1 MKTVDLATAR
11 QGIDLTELMKEPVAN
26 GRAKAKATAAT
37 TSTPRARTARS
48 ARTAAG
54 QITGPF
60 VHPADLTLAERLD
73 LIDGIEQIIEGLYTH
88 LPLKMARYGFD
99 PVQRLRLLRSR
110 AEELTVDE
118 FHAELAEI
126 ITNLRDAHTRY
137 VGPSDISGRVA
148 VLPFLVE
155 MVGPTKGAR
164 YIVSKVEP
172 GVPASFKPGA
182 EVVYWNGVPID
193 TAVQRHSERE
203 VGGRPDTQRAWATQ
217 SLTLRALGYGP
228 PPDEQWVVVGYHP
241 VGAKPGDPLKEAR
254 FDWRVIEPGA
264 VGKAVRPGAL
274 SRAAHDPKLAMALD
288 PAAEAIRLAKVMLFR
303 PDVLTGKKA
312 DAPRTPARPAR
323 QQPAPIQKSIPTKL
337 RRTLKAAELDLPGGP
352 YGYLRIY
359 AFDSLPGP
367 FLDELIRLIDL
378 LPDRGLIIDL
388 RSNPGGYIWSA
399 EMALQLFTPNHI
411 EPTRFA
417 VLATDFTRA
426 LAHDPAMATELAP
439 WKASLEEAVR
449 SGERYSQPIPI
460 TDPDACNEIGQRY
473 GGPVVLIA
481 DSTTYSAGDLFTAG
495 FVDNNVGRFICTG
508 TATGAGGAN
517 VSDYESVR
525 NGLSSPE
532 IHLPALPKGIG
543 FTFAYRRATRSG
555 PSEGLPIEDVGI
567 TGVTHPLTADDLL
580 GDNEAL
586 LTHCAGLLEETPFTR
601 LRTAVRKRDR
611 TITLTTTGLNRIDMT
626 VDGRPFLSTLVVD
639 DQDAALTYEAGARVV
654 QLDGWRSDTPRQHRR
669 LVL

>member
-1 MKTVDLATAR
+1 VKTIDLATAR
-11 QGIDLTELMKEPVAN
+11 QGIDLTKLMNTPDS
-26 GRAKAKATAAT
+26 GRQKAKVGAA
-37 TSTPRARTARS
+37 SRNGSKTARA
-48 ARTAAG
+48 ARVAAEK
-54 QITGPF
+54 ITGPF
-60 VHPADLTLAERLD
+60 VHPADLTAAERLD
-73 LIDGIEQIIEGLYTH
+73 LIDGIEAIIEGIYTH

-164 YIVSKVEP
+164 YIVSKVETGLP
-172 GVPASFKPGA
+172 SAFKPGA

-241 VGAKPGDPLKEAR
+241 AGAKAGDQVKEAR
-254 FDWRVIEPGA
+254 FDWRVIEPGS
-264 VGKAVRPGAL
+264 VGKKAKPRSMSAD
-274 SRAAHDPKLAMALD
+274 AHDPQRAMALD

-303 PDVLTGKKA
+303 PDVLTGNKA
-312 DAPRTPARPAR
+312 DAPR
-323 QQPAPIQKSIPTKL
+323 PAPKASRHPKPSILKSVPTRL
-337 RRTLKAAELDLPGGP
+337 RTTLKAAELDLPGGP

-359 AFDSLPGP
+359 AFDALPGP
-367 FLDELIRLIDL
+367 FIDELTRLLDL

-411 EPTRFA
+411 DPTRFA
-417 VLATDFTRA
+417 VLATDFTRT

-439 WKASLEEAVR
+439 WKASLDEAVR

-460 TDPDACNEIGQRY
+460 TDPDACNEFGQRY

-495 FVDNNVGRFICTG
+495 FVDNAVGAFICTG

-525 NGLSSPE
+525 NGLSSSPE
-532 IHLPALPKGIG
+532 IHLPVLPHGIG

-567 TGVTHPLTADDLL
+567 TGVTHPLTSDDLL

-586 LTHCAGLLEETPFTR
+586 LTHCAGLLEQTPFTR
-601 LRTAVRKRDR
+601 LKTSVKKRER
-611 TITLTTTGLNRIDMT
+611 AITVTSTGLDRIDMT

-639 DQDAALTYEAGARVV
+639 GQDTVLSYEAGAGVV
-654 QLDGWRSDTPRQHRR
+654 QLDGWRSDTVRQHRR
-669 LVL
+669 LFL